1 MAENNESFRDEL
13 GKFAK
18 IADLLEESF
27 IGQNNVDFEIKIDE
41 SKIDF
46 LAKNLNTNKNDRLI
60 VSIGNVNFIFLK
72 K

>member
-27 IGQNNVDFEIKIDE
+27 IGQTNVDFEIKIDE

-46 LAKNLNTNKNDRLI
+46 LVKNLNTNKNDKLI

>member
-1 MAENNESFRDEL
+1 MAENNEGFRDEL

-27 IGQNNVDFEIKIDE
+27 IGQSNVDFEIKIDE
-41 SKIDF
+41 TKIDF
-46 LAKNLNTNKNDRLI
+46 LAKSLNTDKNNKLI
-60 VSIGNVNFIFLK
+60 ISIGNVNFTFLK